1 MDGMEKKRKET
12 DISTSDRII
21 NSKLFDMPQFM
32 NITDDDNIY
41 LDQLRRS
48 KENEIQRRKMEE
60 RDQNKTIKRRNTRNY
75 VITFLIG
82 ITIAIISFLLN
93 KYL

>member
-1 MDGMEKKRKET
+1 MEKKRKET